1 MSRLKVRWVA
11 GSFASFSRSASAVDG
26 GGQTGESWWVMVV
39 SGSPQAWS
47 SSWAWC
53 NFGRPVFLQKGTCFH
68 HPWQCSVWYGCCH
81 ATFPNL
87 LWKPQANE
95 VTYTAVMGVCG
106 MSGEWQ
112 RVLELL
118 NLGYMFTLGV
128 STFTNPPKCWF
139 SNRKSGT
146 PRTNREKPDFFETH
160 RFLLRMAAFKGKLV
174 SYQYLEGCLCSMA
187 LWCLWLWCPSWGCNA
202 IR

>member
-39 SGSPQAWS
+39 SRSHQAWS

-118 NLGYMFTLGV
+118 NLGYMFTWV
-128 STFTNPPKCWF
+128 SQHLPTPQRLVFESILTPP
-139 SNRKSGT
+139 GQIGGG
-146 PRTNREKPDFFETH
+146 PDFFETH
-160 RFLLRMAAFKGKLV
+160 RTLLRMAAFEGKLV
-174 SYQYLEGCLCSMA
+174 SYQFLEGCVCSMA